1 MVPERALG
9 AQLTAGS
16 MLAGRYRL
24 VAPIATGG
32 MAQVWR
38 ADDTVLGRQVAA
50 KVLHPH
56 LATDQAF
63 LLRFRREA
71 IAAARLSHRSIVAI
85 YDTVSEDGNEAI
97 IMELVE
103 SRTMRAVLDQAG
115 TLPVSD
121 VLDIGI
127 QVAEA
132 LGEAHRGGVVHR
144 DIKPSNILL
153 CADRR
158 VMVTDFGI
166 AKAGEDT
173 DLTVT
178 GTLLGTAK
186 YLSPEQ
192 VLGDDVDP
200 RSDLYALGV
209 VLYEA
214 MAGRAPFRAETD
226 AATALAR
233 LHQLPR
239 PLVEFRND
247 LPPGLIAIVD
257 RLLAR
262 DPEQRWTTAIEVRT
276 ALAALTR
283 SDHADPASVTADATQ
298 ALSTAPSPATET
310 GGVVPPI
317 SPDIV
322 HPQAPDPDD
331 ESDDDTFLRS
341 ERGWLVPTMIVL
353 VLAGALV
360 LAGILFTGQ
369 AKLIG
374 GGETS
379 DGSSSSTDSTIP
391 ITPTN
396 SFGEPTI
403 AGLSTL
409 DAVDRGGDGE
419 ENDQLLPLAIDGDN
433 DTAWRSDTYIR
444 AGFAGLKPGV
454 GVLVDLGGGAVV
466 EQLEL
471 ETNTDD
477 WAVSIYIGS
486 DFSGPPESWGTPIGG
501 GEGLD
506 GSERFSFD
514 DARGTHLLIWIT
526 EPGVSPDRDDDDL
539 DDFRF
544 ELEELSV
551 E

>member
-97 IMELVE
+97 IMELIE
-103 SRTMRAVLDQAG
+103 GRTMRAVLDQAG

-127 QVAEA
+127 QVSEA

-192 VLGDDVDP
+192 VLGDEVDP

-283 SDHADPASVTADATQ
+283 SDHTDHAAVATDATQ
-298 ALSTAPSPATET
+298 ALSTASTPVADT
-310 GGVVPPI
+310 GGVAPPI
-317 SPDIV
+317 GPDLV
-322 HPQAPDPDD
+322 HREAPDLDD
-331 ESDDDTFLRS
+331 EADDTFLRS
-341 ERGWLVPTMIVL
+341 ERGWLVPAMIVL

-369 AKLIG
+369 GNLIG

-379 DGSSSSTDSTIP
+379 DETSDSTDSTIP

-444 AGFAGLKPGV
+444 SGFAGLKPGV
-454 GVLVDLGGGAVV
+454 GVIVDLGGGAVV

-486 DFSGPPESWGTPIGG
+486 DFSGPPDSWGAPIGG
-501 GEGLD
+501 GDGLD
-506 GSERFSFD
+506 GRESFSFD

-526 EPGVSPDRDDDDL
+526 EPGVSPDRDDDGV

>member
-1 MVPERALG
+1 MDSERALG
-9 AQLTAGS
+9 AQLTTGS
-16 MLAGRYRL
+16 MLARRYRL
-24 VAPIATGG
+24 LAPIATGG

-38 ADDTVLGRQVAA
+38 AEDTVLGRQVAA

-63 LLRFRREA
+63 LLRFQREA
-71 IAAARLSHRSIVAI
+71 IAAARLSHRSIVGI
-85 YDTVSEDGNEAI
+85 FDTVSDDGVEAI

-103 SRTMRAVLDQAG
+103 GRTMRDVLDETG
-115 TLPVSD
+115 PMPVAD
-121 VLDIGI
+121 VLDIGV

-153 CADRR
+153 CPDRR

-200 RSDLYALGV
+200 RSDLYSLGV

-214 MAGRAPFRAETD
+214 IAGRAPFRAETD

-233 LHQLPR
+233 LHQQPR
-239 PLVEFRND
+239 PLREYRGD
-247 LPPGLIAIVD
+247 LPPELIAIVD

-262 DPEQRWTTAIEVRT
+262 DPEQRWSRAIDVRT

-283 SDHADPASVTADATQ
+283 PDHPTASDAHDPTRALDAPI
-298 ALSTAPSPATET
+298 ALSATET
-310 GGVVPPI
+310 EPP
-317 SPDIV
+317 
-322 HPQAPDPDD
+322 ADD
-331 ESDDDTFLRS
+331 EFDHGDENEPFLRS
-341 ERGWLVPTMIVL
+341 ERGWVVPTLIVL

-360 LAGILFTGQ
+360 LAGVLFTN
-369 AKLIG
+369 G
-374 GGETS
+374 GGVADIASPGE
-379 DGSSSSTDSTIP
+379 GELTDSTIP
-391 ITPTN
+391 LTPFN
-396 SFGEPTI
+396 ELVEPSV
-403 AGLSTL
+403 AGLSTI
-409 DAVDRGGDGE
+409 DRPSEGGDGE
-419 ENDQLLPLAIDGDN
+419 ENDALLGLAFDGDT
-433 DTAWRSDTYIR
+433 DTVWRSDLYR
-444 AGFAGLKPGV
+444 GPGFAGLKPGV
-454 GVLVDLGGGAVV
+454 GLLVDLGGTARVQ
-466 EQLEL
+466 QLDL
-471 ETNTDD
+471 ETNTDG
-477 WAVSIYIGS
+477 WAVSIFIGS
-486 DFSGPPESWGTPIGG
+486 DFSGPIDSWGEPIGSG
-501 GEGLD
+501 ADLD
-506 GSERFSFD
+506 GRESFEFD
-514 DARGTHLLIWIT
+514 DARGSQLLVWIT
-526 EPGVSPDRDDDDL
+526 EPGVSPDRNGDGN

-544 ELEELSV
+544 ELEEISV